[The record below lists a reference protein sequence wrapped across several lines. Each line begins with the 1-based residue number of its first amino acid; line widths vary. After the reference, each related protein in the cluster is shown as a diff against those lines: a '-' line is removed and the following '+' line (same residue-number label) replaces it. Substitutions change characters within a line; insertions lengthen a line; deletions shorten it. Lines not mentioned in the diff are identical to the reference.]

1 MANQQLKRPSDFD
14 VIETARLYSLNPQLV
29 KARVFA
35 HFEAGYSAGETCLV
49 LKGKTKSRSIQ
60 TYYSLW
66 KELSEDDDSMPHTEY
81 QSAGLLSANEEE
93 TDPIGELVSALV
105 EWKENGQEPGPVANF
120 VWMMT
125 QWSRSGFRPGARP
138 MYRDEIDDHFELRDL
153 KTEVA
158 SLKKQLACSRG
169 ESH

>member
-1 MANQQLKRPSDFD
+1 MANKQLRRPSDFD

-49 LKGKTKSRSIQ
+49 LKGQLKPRSIQ

-66 KELSEDDDSMPHTEY
+66 KELSEDDDSMPHGEY
-81 QSAGLLSANEEE
+81 QIAGLLSANEEE
-93 TDPIGELVSALV
+93 TDPIAELVAALV
-105 EWKENGQEPGPVANF
+105 EWKESGQEDGPIANC

-125 QWSRSGFRPGARP
+125 HWSRSGFRPGARP
-138 MYRDEIDDHFELRDL
+138 LYRSEVDAHLEIQEL
-153 KTEVA
+153 KTKVA
-158 SLKKQLACSRG
+158 SLKEQLASP
-169 ESH
+169 SAV